1 MPLRRHATKRMAR
14 TSPDKAAAIDLL
26 DRLYFNQ
33 LQVHIVMRNREPY
46 AFMALRRLTLKVQ
59 ASVQQKGLQGAR
71 AANVKHWVYCILE
84 IFLSDHIDMFK
95 AHYEALPASEK
106 NDGLDLE
113 TITRFLE
120 HSRNFFAAM
129 GIAVCHKTGT
139 QGDGHIA
146 SDIAFSILD
155 ELRTEPACIRYRL
168 SERALA
174 MEFAD
179 APLELYSWLSK
190 LEIVPSAKFSG
201 RREVFT
207 HQEVVLRAASIA
219 SFESMRTY
227 VASQVNAEDDLGVTS
242 HLLGTLGKYVRR
254 DLKEHVLDAAQAVQ
268 RRRMSPSKSHT
279 FQAIPSDLNDPELV
293 KIFFARCKAL
303 APYMRACLSKQS
315 TALTDI
321 AAAMVAIRKRTASPL
336 KALYV
341 EEGHSDSIAHD
352 VVSIML
358 EGGFKLNARTV
369 HRHYV
374 EALPAHIQSAERY
387 HSFLCSAGYVL
398 AAHYD
403 DQFHYMQVTYER

>member
-84 IFLSDHIDMFK
+84 IFLSDQIEMFK

-155 ELRTEPACIRYRL
+155 ELRTEPACWR
-168 SERALA
+168 
-174 MEFAD
+174 
-179 APLELYSWLSK
+179 
-190 LEIVPSAKFSG
+190 
-201 RREVFT
+201 
-207 HQEVVLRAASIA
+207 
-219 SFESMRTY
+219 
-227 VASQVNAEDDLGVTS
+227 
-242 HLLGTLGKYVRR
+242 
-254 DLKEHVLDAAQAVQ
+254 
-268 RRRMSPSKSHT
+268 
-279 FQAIPSDLNDPELV
+279 
-293 KIFFARCKAL
+293 
-303 APYMRACLSKQS
+303 
-315 TALTDI
+315 
-321 AAAMVAIRKRTASPL
+321 
-336 KALYV
+336 
-341 EEGHSDSIAHD
+341 
-352 VVSIML
+352 
-358 EGGFKLNARTV
+358 
-369 HRHYV
+369 
-374 EALPAHIQSAERY
+374 
-387 HSFLCSAGYVL
+387 
-398 AAHYD
+398 
-403 DQFHYMQVTYER
+403 